1 MSSVLAVDMSCWLVF
16 PSPIDGWLGDC
27 RLPKNS
33 IHYSKSGSFQA
44 VIKIWTTDPAVLIY
58 KQGKKH

>member
-27 RLPKNS
+27 RLPKN
-33 IHYSKSGSFQA
+33 KN
-44 VIKIWTTDPAVLIY
+44 IKLEAAIF
-58 KQGKKH
+58 KQ